1 MDLKDLLK
9 EYWPI
14 VVGVVV
20 VLLTAVIFWPS
31 DELAQQDEEELV
43 PIGISST
50 PRQAEEP
57 RGLSNRAEPATTK
70 RDVTVSEKKPESGEP
85 TYEFLEIVNAV
96 PTAGP
101 TTPGRV
107 YKTDD
112 PEVRR
117 ALSQVEVTLYV
128 EDECDACTR
137 AREYLEK
144 NGVLVTTRNV
154 ETDAGQRERARR
166 LSGTRSLPVLVVDGK
181 VLSGFS
187 EGPVQVALTDAVKT
201 RVISDVQKQPNP

>member
-9 EYWPI
+9 EYWPV

-31 DELAQQDEEELV
+31 DEPAEQDEEELV
-43 PIGISST
+43 PIGIVAT
-50 PRQAEEP
+50 PRKVKEP
-57 RGLSNRAEPATTK
+57 PASPGRAERETTK
-70 RDVTVSEKKPESGEP
+70 RGVTASGKNPDSDAP
-85 TYEFLEIVNAV
+85 TYEFLEIVSAV
-96 PTAGP
+96 PSPGQA
-101 TTPGRV
+101 TPGRN

-112 PEVRR
+112 PEVKR
-117 ALSQVEVTLYV
+117 ALAQVEVTLYV
-128 EDECDACTR
+128 EDECEACTLL
-137 AREYLEK
+137 REYLEK

-187 EGPVQVALTDAVKT
+187 EGPVQAALTDAVKT
-201 RVISDVQKQPNP
+201 RVLSDAQKQPRL